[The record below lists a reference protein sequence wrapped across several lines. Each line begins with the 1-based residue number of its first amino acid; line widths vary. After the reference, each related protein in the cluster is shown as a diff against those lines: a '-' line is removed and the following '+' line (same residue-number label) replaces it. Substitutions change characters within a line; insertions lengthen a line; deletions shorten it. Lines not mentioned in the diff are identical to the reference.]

1 MQPEGE
7 HTGIGAA
14 ADAGKRIAVLSGFA
28 IFAAM
33 EPDSLR
39 ALAADLRPRRWTAG
53 AAIFMRGDPGD
64 QMLAVVSGRIRLS
77 LSTAQGRE
85 MVLGTVDAGGILG
98 EMALLD
104 GAPRSADATAM
115 EDTACLVL
123 PRARFE
129 AEARR
134 RPDIGLALARHLSA
148 RLRRTN
154 FQMESIALYDLQA
167 RLVRFLL
174 LALREAPQDGP
185 RRRLRPGLSQSDIA
199 AILGASRPKVSA
211 AFQSLFATG
220 AVRREGDGYLCDMAA
235 LERMLEDDAPG

>member
-7 HTGIGAA
+7 SMGIGAPASVADRA
-14 ADAGKRIAVLSGFA
+14 AALAGFT
-28 IFAAM
+28 IFAGM

-39 ALAADLRPRRWTAG
+39 ALAADMRPRRWAAG
-53 AAIFMRGDPGD
+53 RMIFARGDPGD
-64 QMLAVVSGRIRLS
+64 HMLAVTSGRIRLS

-85 MVLGTVDAGGILG
+85 MVLDTMGPGEILG

-115 EDTACLVL
+115 EETACLLL

-154 FQMESIALYDLQA
+154 FQMESIALYDLRA

-174 LALREAPQDGP
+174 LALREAPGDGA

-220 AVRREGDGYLCDMAA
+220 AVRREGDGYLCDIAA
-235 LERMLEDDAPG
+235 LEELLEEDGPA